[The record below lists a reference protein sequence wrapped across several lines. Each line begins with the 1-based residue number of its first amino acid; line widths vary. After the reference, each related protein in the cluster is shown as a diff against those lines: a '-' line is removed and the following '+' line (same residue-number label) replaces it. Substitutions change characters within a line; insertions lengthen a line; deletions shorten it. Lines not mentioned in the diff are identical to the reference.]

1 MHKVSTSSYSENPQP
16 TLTIPLV
23 AHHLRFTVRATTPI
37 VFAEFKGSALRGALV
52 SVLQRTFCPVLR
64 EGRVDPAHEA
74 LCPVCRLLRWDGDE
88 ESSGDPR
95 RPYAIEPPLDER
107 THFAPGD
114 LFDFGVAL
122 YGDTWSY
129 FPYVALAAGGM
140 GEFGV
145 GKPTRGE
152 QTRPQRGKFTVEQ
165 IEAIHPFRGER
176 AVLLAPG
183 ERMVHNQALPVT
195 HEQILTASADLLD
208 QLAEQNNHLRINFL
222 TPMRL
227 TQGEH
232 IVKTPQFF
240 PLAKAIVLR
249 VLDLCAQHAGGRPD
263 VVLKR
268 DLYPFADTVQLVEN
282 NTRWW
287 DLKGYSSR
295 LERQQVMGGFVGS
308 AWYYAPDWRPLLPWL
323 LWGMSTH
330 VGKNIVK
337 GCGVYQ
343 VTGENHGYHSTSD
356 R

>member
-1 MHKVSTSSYSENPQP
+1 MLTEPQP
-16 TLTIPLV
+16 PISPSNDLTIPLV
-23 AHHLRFTVRATTPI
+23 AYHLRFRVRATSPI
-37 VFAEFKGSALRGALV
+37 IFDEFKGGALRGALV
-52 SVLQRTFCPVLR
+52 NVLQRTFCPVLR

-74 LCPVCRLLRWDGDE
+74 LCPVCRLLRWDGDDE
-88 ESSGDPR
+88 GGDPR
-95 RPYAIEPPLDER
+95 RPYAIEPPLDAQTR
-107 THFAPGD
+107 FAPGEA
-114 LFDFGVAL
+114 FEFGVAL

-145 GKPTRGE
+145 GKRVPTSPHPHADGPRPSSRRGTFVVEMIESVNPFSGE
-152 QTRPQRGKFTVEQ
+152 Q
-165 IEAIHPFRGER
+165 

-183 ERMVHNQALPVT
+183 ERLVRNQSLPVT
-195 HEQILTASADLLD
+195 QAHIRAASDELLD
-208 QLAEQNNHLRINFL
+208 QLAEQNNYLRIDFL

-249 VLDLCAQHAGGRPD
+249 ILDLCAQHAGGRPD

-268 DLYPFADTVQLVEN
+268 DLYPFADAVKLVES
-282 NTRWW
+282 NTHWW

-295 LERQQVMGGFVGS
+295 LGRPQVLGGFVGS
-308 AWYYAPDWRPLLPWL
+308 AWYYAPDWRPLLSWL

-337 GCGVYQ
+337 GCGIYRLVR
-343 VTGENHGYHSTSD
+343 SC
-356 R
+356 

>member
-1 MHKVSTSSYSENPQP
+1 MLTEPHPSISKYDH
-16 TLTIPLV
+16 LTIPLV
-23 AHHLRFTVRATTPI
+23 AHHLRFGVRATTPI
-37 VFAEFKGSALRGALV
+37 IFDEFKGGALRGALV

-95 RPYAIEPPLDER
+95 RPYAIEPPLDAQTR
-107 THFAPGD
+107 FAPGES
-114 LFDFGVAL
+114 FEFGVAL

-145 GKPTRGE
+145 GKRVAASRTVPADGQQLPARRG
-152 QTRPQRGKFTVEQ
+152 TFVVER
-165 IEAIHPFRGER
+165 IEAVNPFSGER
-176 AVLLAPG
+176 NTLLAPG
-183 ERMVHNQALPVT
+183 ERLVRSQPLPVT
-195 HEQILTASADLLD
+195 DEQIRAASADLLD
-208 QLAEQNNHLRINFL
+208 QIAEQNNHLRIDFL
-222 TPMRL
+222 TPTRL
-227 TQGEH
+227 TQGDH
-232 IVKTPQFF
+232 IVKTPHFF

-249 VLDLCAQHAGGRPD
+249 VLDLCAQHAGGRPA

-268 DLYPFADTVQLVEN
+268 DLYPFADTVKLVES
-282 NTRWW
+282 NTHWW
-287 DLKGYSSR
+287 DLKGYSAR
-295 LERQQVMGGFVGS
+295 LARPQVLGGFVGS

-337 GCGVYQ
+337 GCGVFRLIAA
-343 VTGENHGYHSTSD
+343 GG
-356 R
+356 